1 MPSPPLFR
9 SPNRPYNASA
19 QLRSFSDSRV
29 PQVSAATA
37 PNFSSSITAV
47 PSTATFTTSLPPP
60 SVSRVS
66 PKIRSTKHKRQ
77 PQKKSGYT
85 KVSDANDEDD
95 DNERFL
101 MGDIPTGGSGGREY
115 FDGNHHDSDSDSGR
129 PRMASITSSHSTDRL
144 VNGRPRRTMSNY
156 SAYSEDPL
164 SRAENGD
171 APVSYAPSLME
182 GLDEPTHDELHSP
195 YTDSLVTP
203 TPEYANNV
211 MPVTPLSSAQFL
223 AIIDEVREAIAEGV
237 HPTLISQGSSGS
249 YFCRNRAGEIVG
261 VFKPKNEEPYGH
273 LNPKWTK
280 WIHKNMFPCCFGRS
294 CIIPNLG
301 YISEAAAS
309 YIDRRLQ
316 LHVVPRTEV
325 VYLAAPTFYY
335 SRKDWKAYTRGGE
348 LPEKVGSFQ
357 VFLKGYKDAT
367 TFFREGYES
376 MRRSGSMSQRPSTE
390 NMATAAG
397 LQQQNSQTQMPK
409 DASNPYQ
416 WSERARKEFQWGFE
430 RLAILD
436 YLIRNT
442 DRGLD
447 NWMVKYDAALDE
459 VERAKDAAAPS
470 QPQSATDLGK
480 ALLIKPGD
488 SLADP
493 AFDSEN
499 VHLLDAHTAAQS
511 DVTIDALTQGRRTS
525 VPDQTL
531 NVSPGSGGASGA
543 ASVPT
548 VLADPVDKTSS
559 ALASNPTSNTPTPN
573 TPKPT
578 PTPTPAA
585 TQSAVIQVAA
595 IDNGLAFPYKH
606 PDRWRSYP
614 YGWSFLPASRL
625 PFSPETRVHIL
636 HLLTSPTWWRETMDG
651 LEKLFR
657 IDADFS
663 ERMWRKQRA
672 VVRGEGYNL
681 VECLRRSETGS
692 VGGSPYGLVRRPVVS
707 VFEDEVED
715 EDSNIN
721 NDEMDGLVAGPAMG
735 MRPGRRRSF
744 VERQVG
750 GGKRFVKKVKQRF
763 ETFARSRP
771 CFENW

>member
-1 MPSPPLFR
+1 MPSPPAFR
-9 SPNRPYNASA
+9 SPTRSHNAA
-19 QLRSFSDSRV
+19 AAHPRSFSDSRV
-29 PQVSAATA
+29 P
-37 PNFSSSITAV
+37 ITAAAASSNAAV
-47 PSTATFTTSLPPP
+47 STTATFSASLPPP
-60 SVSRVS
+60 PFSRPS
-66 PKIRSTKHKRQ
+66 PKVRTAKQKKQ

-85 KVSDANDEDD
+85 KVSDAHDEDD
-95 DNERFL
+95 DDERFL
-101 MGDIPTGGSGGREY
+101 MGDVSSNPTGASGGRDY
-115 FDGNHHDSDSDSGR
+115 FDSNHHDSDSDSGR
-129 PRMASITSSHSTDRL
+129 QRMASISSSHSADRL

-164 SRAENGD
+164 SRAENGG
-171 APVSYAPSLME
+171 APVSYAPSLMA
-182 GLDEPTHDELHSP
+182 GLDEPTHDEQHSP

-203 TPEYANNV
+203 TAEYASNV
-211 MPVTPLSSAQFL
+211 MPVTPLSSANFL
-223 AIIDEVREAIAEGV
+223 EIIDEVREAIAEGV

-325 VYLAAPTFYY
+325 VYLASPTFYY

-390 NMATAAG
+390 NFATAG
-397 LQQQNSQTQMPK
+397 RSQSQSQTQIPK

-459 VERAKDAAAPS
+459 MERLSDASSSPPL
-470 QPQSATDLGK
+470 QPQPTADPAGLDK
-480 ALLIKPGD
+480 AVLIKAGAG
-488 SLADP
+488 LADP
-493 AFDSEN
+493 SFDTGD
-499 VHLLDAHTAAQS
+499 VHLLDEHPASQS
-511 DVTIDALTQGRRTS
+511 DMTIDARTQGRRTS

-531 NVSPGSGGASGA
+531 NVSPGSADGGE
-543 ASVPT
+543 SVPT
-548 VLADPVDKTSS
+548 VLADPADK
-559 ALASNPTSNTPTPN
+559 ASTPIPASTQLTPSPSPT
-573 TPKPT
+573 
-578 PTPTPAA
+578 
-585 TQSAVIQVAA
+585 TQPAVIQVAA

-715 EDSNIN
+715 ED
-721 NDEMDGLVAGPAMG
+721 NDELDGLVAGPALG